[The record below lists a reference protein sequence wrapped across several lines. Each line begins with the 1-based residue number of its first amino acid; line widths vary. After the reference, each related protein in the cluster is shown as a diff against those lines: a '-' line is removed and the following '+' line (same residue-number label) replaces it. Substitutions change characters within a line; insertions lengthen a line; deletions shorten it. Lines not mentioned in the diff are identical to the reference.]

1 MNDKITLPALIQ
13 LLALR
18 TGDSK
23 KQAEDFIKSFFKEIS
38 DILAEGDSVKLK
50 GIGIFKLVD
59 VEARKS
65 VNVSTGEAHEIPA
78 HRKVVFV
85 ADKELALAV
94 NEPFSMFETVELPD
108 DDELQE
114 NDRAT
119 NEEIEDTYSP
129 KATKDDQD
137 DQDDQ
142 DEDAAEEDTDS
153 DFNVYTYHPDDEED
167 DDFITF
173 EQLSELDSA
182 PMDKIEPNDSI
193 EPNAPVESNSPVLPG
208 SPVEPN
214 GSVGAVKPVDMAD
227 ITEDEHNISQ
237 LPDDQRVSSS
247 TYVQKSRF
255 GIGFLT
261 GAISALALCAV
272 ICCIVYFVF
281 PEKLN
286 ISAHNNTEQN
296 DTDSIYGAAMVESVE
311 SVGAVQPGVD
321 DTVAATAVTANTE
334 EIAPTK
340 PSDANPNESEIT
352 AKAETAKVYDTITK
366 SRYLTTMAKDHYGN
380 FNLWPYIYE
389 ENKAILGHPD
399 RIKPGTQVVVP
410 DLKKYGVD
418 PTNPKDIAKAKRKG
432 VEIYSRYK

>member
-50 GIGIFKLVD
+50 GIGIFKSVD

-85 ADKELALAV
+85 ADKELASAV

-119 NEEIEDTYSP
+119 NEEIEDTYTP
-129 KATKDDQD
+129 EATKEDQY
-137 DQDDQ
+137 DQ
-142 DEDAAEEDTDS
+142 DEDASEEDTDS
-153 DFNVYTYHPDDEED
+153 DFNVYTYQPDDEED
-167 DDFITF
+167 DDFVTF
-173 EQLSELDSA
+173 EQLSGLDSA

-193 EPNAPVESNSPVLPG
+193 EPNAPVEPNSTVQPG
-208 SPVEPN
+208 CTVERTGP
-214 GSVGAVKPVDMAD
+214 VGAVKPVDMAD

-281 PEKLN
+281 PEIFQHITMRSKT
-286 ISAHNNTEQN
+286 IQIQYTE
-296 DTDSIYGAAMVESVE
+296 
-311 SVGAVQPGVD
+311 
-321 DTVAATAVTANTE
+321 
-334 EIAPTK
+334 
-340 PSDANPNESEIT
+340 
-352 AKAETAKVYDTITK
+352 
-366 SRYLTTMAKDHYGN
+366 L
-380 FNLWPYIYE
+380 L
-389 ENKAILGHPD
+389 
-399 RIKPGTQVVVP
+399 
-410 DLKKYGVD
+410 
-418 PTNPKDIAKAKRKG
+418 
-432 VEIYSRYK
+432 

>member
-85 ADKELALAV
+85 ADKELASAV

-119 NEEIEDTYSP
+119 NEEIEDTYTP
-129 KATKDDQD
+129 EATK
-137 DQDDQ
+137 DDQ

-153 DFNVYTYHPDDEED
+153 DFNVYTYQHDDEED
-167 DDFITF
+167 DDFVTL
-173 EQLSELDSA
+173 EQLSELNSA
-182 PMDKIEPNDSI
+182 PMDKIEPIDSI
-193 EPNAPVESNSPVLPG
+193 EPNAPVEPN
-208 SPVEPN
+208 SPVEPVSSVEPN
-214 GSVGAVKPVDMAD
+214 GPVGAVETVDMPD
-227 ITEDEHNISQ
+227 TTEDEQYISQ
-237 LPDDQRVSSS
+237 LPADQRVSSS
-247 TYVQKSRF
+247 AYVQKSRF

-296 DTDSIYGAAMVESVE
+296 DTDSIYGAAMVQSVE

>member
-50 GIGIFKLVD
+50 GIGIFKSVD

-85 ADKELALAV
+85 ADKELASAV

-119 NEEIEDTYSP
+119 NEEIEDTYTP
-129 KATKDDQD
+129 EATKEDQY
-137 DQDDQ
+137 DQ
-142 DEDAAEEDTDS
+142 DEDASEEDTDS
-153 DFNVYTYHPDDEED
+153 DFNVYTYQPDDEED
-167 DDFITF
+167 DDFVTF
-173 EQLSELDSA
+173 EQLSGLDSA

-193 EPNAPVESNSPVLPG
+193 EPNAPVEPNSTVQPG
-208 SPVEPN
+208 CTVERT

-286 ISAHNNTEQN
+286 ISAHNNAEQN
-296 DTDSIYGAAMVESVE
+296 DTDSIYGAAIVESVE
-311 SVGAVQPGVD
+311 SAGAVQPGAD

-352 AKAETAKVYDTITK
+352 ANAETAKVYDTITK